1 MQRFQVHSHQP
12 SVNPSSQDSTIGSLH
27 WCMTQPFIN
36 KSFNPFKCQK
46 CGKENHFKA
55 VCKSGEGK
63 RDHRDFSK
71 SRQKKG
77 KGKIFYEV
85 NEDDDGVMNDLS
97 EQVQSLFYNDVH
109 FNAVNKRMHTL
120 IDCETPDGR
129 LSQQTFKI
137 DTGAD
142 GNLMP
147 ITMFTKLFPK
157 VSLEAL
163 GRMVDKS
170 VKLYTYSNTAIK
182 QFGTC
187 QIRLKFNGSSFVCKF
202 YVVEHET
209 AIVGISDAER
219 LRLVRVNF
227 DTVRDVKVIHEKVKV
242 KHLRTRLKETTHNY
256 SKELALW
263 MGRFPSNLKVVQ
275 YLM

>member
-1 MQRFQVHSHQP
+1 M
-12 SVNPSSQDSTIGSLH
+12 
-27 WCMTQPFIN
+27 
-36 KSFNPFKCQK
+36 
-46 CGKENHFKA
+46 
-55 VCKSGEGK
+55 CKSGEGK
-63 RDHRDFSK
+63 RDHRDVSK

-77 KGKIFYEV
+77 KGKKFHEV

-142 GNLMP
+142 GNLML

-170 VKLYTYSNTAIK
+170 VTLYAYNNTAIK

-187 QIRLKFNGSSFVCKF
+187 QKRLKFNGRSFVFKF

-209 AIVGISDAER
+209 AIVGISDAET

-227 DTVRDVKVIHEKVKV
+227 DTVRDVKVIHEISEGQAFKDKIERNYPQLF
-242 KHLRTRLKETTHNY
+242 KGIGLMDGQISIKLKNGAVPHVEP
-256 SKELALW
+256 A
-263 MGRFPSNLKVVQ
+263 
-275 YLM
+275 